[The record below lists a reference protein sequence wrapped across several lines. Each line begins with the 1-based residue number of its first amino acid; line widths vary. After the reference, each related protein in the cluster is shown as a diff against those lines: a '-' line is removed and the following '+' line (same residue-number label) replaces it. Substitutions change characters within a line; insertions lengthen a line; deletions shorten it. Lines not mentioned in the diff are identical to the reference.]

1 VGAALLG
8 TSRSTEAEARPAGS
22 AQGRLD
28 SRQQRVLPRPVR
40 FEATAAASEATD
52 AREIKRD

>member
-1 VGAALLG
+1 LLG